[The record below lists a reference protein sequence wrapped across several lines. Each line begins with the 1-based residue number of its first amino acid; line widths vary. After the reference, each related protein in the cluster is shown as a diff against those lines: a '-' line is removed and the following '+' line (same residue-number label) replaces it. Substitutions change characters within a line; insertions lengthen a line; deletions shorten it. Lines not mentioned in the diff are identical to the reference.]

1 MVELAGLLFLLMCL
15 FLPHV
20 FISSWICL
28 AIGSDPPSPGQ
39 FGVESSHWKVF
50 VLWLS

>member
-1 MVELAGLLFLLMCL
+1 VSAYGGVGWFTLLA
-15 FLPHV
+15 HV